1 MPIIALLEFLEE
13 SVYKHFRCIG
23 LIDPAGPA
31 ATGQPG
37 QRPATA

>member
-1 MPIIALLEFLEE
+1 MLIVPLLDFLEE
-13 SVYKHFRCIG
+13 SVHKHLRCIG
-23 LIDPAGPA
+23 LIDLPGPA